1 MVLKSKIKKG
11 KLNEFSFRNRYPIYL
26 MLLPFLSLF
35 ILFTVLPIIT
45 SIVLSFFNFDM
56 LSMPK
61 AAGLDNYVRMIFDD
75 DIFPIVAK
83 NTLYFAIITG
93 PLGFILAFV
102 LAWFINEFNP
112 TIRTLLTFMFY
123 APSLVGNAYYIWQ
136 VAFSSDSYGYVNNLL
151 LSMGIIS
158 EPILWLQDSNYVMM
172 IIIIVQLWQNM
183 GISFLSNIAG
193 LQNISADLY
202 EAGAIDGVRNR
213 WQELWYITL
222 PSMKN
227 MLLFSAVMQIQGSFS
242 AGAIST
248 AMAGYPS
255 VGYSADMIVQ
265 YMGDVGSTKFEMG
278 YASSLSVVLFAMMMG
293 ARFVIGKMLSTKKGG
308 SE

>member
-1 MVLKSKIKKG
+1 MKEKIKKS
-11 KLNEFSFRNRYPIYL
+11 KLDEFSFRNRYPIYL
-26 MLLPFLSLF
+26 MIFPFLSLF
-35 ILFTVLPIIT
+35 VLFTILPIIT
-45 SIVLSFFNFDM
+45 SVVLSFFNFDM
-56 LSMPK
+56 VSFPK
-61 AAGLDNYVRMIFDD
+61 YAGLDNYVRMIFDD

-83 NTLYFAIITG
+83 NTMYFAIITG
-93 PLGFILAFV
+93 PFGFILAFV
-102 LAWFINEFNP
+102 LAWFINEFKP
-112 TIRTLLTFMFY
+112 MVRTLLTFMFY
-123 APSLVGNAYYIWQ
+123 APSLVSNAYYIWQ
-136 VAFSSDSYGYVNNLL
+136 VAFSSDSYGYVNSLL
-151 LSMGIIS
+151 ISLGLIS
-158 EPILWLQDSNYVMM
+158 EPILWLQDANYVML

-193 LQNISADLY
+193 LQNIGAELY

-227 MLLFSAVMQIQGSFS
+227 MLLFSAVMQIQSSFS

-255 VGYSADMIVQ
+255 VGYAADMIVQ
-265 YMGDVGSTKFEMG
+265 YMSDVGTVKFEMG

-293 ARFVIGKMLSTKKGG
+293 ARLVIGKLLSNKKGG
-308 SE
+308 SK